1 MNNVGPSFSR
11 APGESCT
18 ERLLWKLRAML
29 SSAADPG
36 SHQVDLDRE
45 KIMRLLGPLKKSDS

>member
-1 MNNVGPSFSR
+1 
-11 APGESCT
+11 
-18 ERLLWKLRAML
+18 ML